1 MHARAWCLQA
11 GAGRVDLREGV
22 THEAGLEHAHL
33 LGDGLLLP
41 VPTDSE

>member
-1 MHARAWCLQA
+1 MDTRAWRLQA
-11 GAGRVDLREGV
+11 GAGRVDLWEGV
-22 THEAGLEHAHL
+22 THEAGLEHAYL